1 MKFDEV
7 IERKGTY
14 CTQWDYIEDR
24 FGEGTKDL
32 VPFSISDM
40 DFKCPEE
47 ILNAIS
53 ERTKHGIFG
62 YSRWNHEDYKG
73 AIKNWYSR
81 RYKTQIESDW
91 IVYAPSVIYTISILV
106 YKLVGEG
113 GKIMAHT
120 PKYDGFTKILKAYEV
135 FEIELTESI
144 NGIYETDFIKIEEGF
159 KNGVKLFLL
168 CNPENPVGK
177 VWRYYEL
184 KKLIDLCKKYN
195 VTLISDDIHMDI
207 ARKKVTPILKIDSE
221 RCIIVSSA
229 SKTFNT
235 PGLGGSYA
243 LIPQKDLREDFITHL
258 KEVDSISSPT
268 IFGVISTVVA
278 YNSCE
283 YWVDELNEYLTKNC
297 QYVVNELDGFCG
309 IRVVIP
315 EGTYLMWIDLKGCN
329 INMNEFKK
337 NLIEVGKIAV
347 MSGESYGDKNRIRL
361 NVGCP
366 LSKVKVGVEGIKKS
380 IEKIKK

>member
-113 GKIMAHT
+113 GKIMTHT

-221 RCIIVSSA
+221 RCIVVSSA

-243 LIPQKDLREDFITHL
+243 LIPQKDLRESFVTHL
-258 KEVDSISSPT
+258 KEVDSLSSPT
-268 IFGVISTVVA
+268 IFGVISTMVA

-315 EGTYLMWIDLKGCN
+315 EGTYLMWIDLKRCDVD
-329 INMNEFKK
+329 MNEFKK

-361 NVGCP
+361 NVGCQ